1 MAALSMQARRREAFA
16 PRKAARAELGP
27 LAQLLT
33 DAFMDDPVL
42 QWTLREGRAFPTAL
56 RRYFDFALAEQCVA
70 SDLMYV
76 SGADM
81 RATAIWLPPSDLG
94 VLATPPR
101 EMLRLIPR
109 FLPILG
115 ISRLHRAMSL
125 AMAMDAEHP
134 HEPHW
139 YLYFLG
145 VPPAEQGKGLGSA
158 MMEATLPM
166 VDAERLPAYLD
177 NSNAR
182 NIPLYERYGFHV
194 ISEYRA
200 REDAPPIWGMWRDAR
215 LV

>member
-1 MAALSMQARRREAFA
+1 MAALAKKALRRTGNG
-16 PRKAARAELGP
+16 PRKATRADLDD
-27 LAQLLT
+27 LAELLT

-42 QWTLREGRAFPTAL
+42 QWTLREGAAYPGAL

-70 SDLMYV
+70 SDQMWL
-76 SGADM
+76 SGDA
-81 RATAIWLPPSDLG
+81 RATAIWLSPADLH
-94 VLATPPR
+94 VLETPPR
-101 EMLRLIPR
+101 EMLRLIPK

-115 ISRLHRAMSL
+115 VARLFRAKSL

-145 VPPAEQGKGLGSA
+145 VGADARGRGLGSA
-158 MMEATLPM
+158 MMDATLPM

-177 NSNAR
+177 NSNPR
-182 NIPLYERYGFHV
+182 NIPLYERYGFRV